1 MSVAIATKGLRQFAD
16 YAEALPDLINEAA
29 FFALVDETRDA
40 QPLIRKTMRRQV
52 NFPSGY
58 LEGGQRLYVKRKPN
72 RVTLESVIAGRDR
85 ATSLARFAEGATAQ
99 NSRKRPIFVK
109 VKAGQQ
115 TRLDRAFIINLKN
128 GNTGLAIRLPRGET
142 PDNAYRP
149 VQLTRR
155 GGQPQD
161 VWLLY
166 GPSVDQVLQG
176 VSGDVAPDI
185 ETRLAESFFRQLSR
199 LSARG

>member
-1 MSVAIATKGLRQFAD
+1 MSVSVAAKGLQQFAEFAD
-16 YAEALPDLINEAA
+16 ALPDLIQEAA
-29 FFALVDETRDA
+29 YFALVDETRDA
-40 QPLIRKTMRRQV
+40 QPLIKRTMRKQV
-52 NFPSGY
+52 NFPSDY
-58 LEGGQRLYVKRKPN
+58 LNGQRLYVKKKPN

-85 ATSLARFAEGATAQ
+85 PTSLARFAEGATVQ

-115 TRLDRAFIINLKN
+115 RKLDRAFLINLRG
-128 GNTGLAIRLPRGET
+128 GNVGLAIRLPQGQT

-149 VQLTRR
+149 TQLTRR
-155 GGQPQD
+155 GGQEQN

-176 VSGDVAPDI
+176 VSSDVAPEI
-185 ETRLAESFFRQLSR
+185 GEGLSRGFFRQLTR
-199 LSARG
+199 LTNRG